1 VFLHVRGKKIEAER
15 AGGRRGP
22 TLVLL
27 HEGLGSVGLWRDFP
41 QQLAAATGLPAFVYS
56 RAGYGRSDPAPMPRP
71 VGYMHDEAALL
82 PEVLAAAGIDDPI
95 LVGHSDGASISIIHA
110 GSGGKAR
117 ALVLEAPHVFTE
129 EMGLA
134 SIAKAREAYERGDLR
149 DRLAKYHQ
157 DVDAAFWG
165 WNRPWLDPE
174 FRKWNLEAYLPPIAA
189 PILVIQG
196 ADDEYGTRKQVD
208 AIAAEAPNVEV
219 LMLPRCGHS
228 PHRDQAEETLRG
240 IAAFLRKHLTPLVP

>member
-1 VFLHVRGKKIEAER
+1 MFLTVRGKKIEALQIGEP
-15 AGGRRGP
+15 RGP

-27 HEGLGSVGLWRDFP
+27 HEGLGSIGLWRDFP
-41 QQLAAATGLPAFVYS
+41 DRLAAATGLPAFVYS
-56 RAGYGRSDPAPMPRP
+56 RAGYGQSEAAAMPRP
-71 VGYMHDEAALL
+71 VRYMHDEAALL
-82 PEVLAAAGIDDPI
+82 PEILAAAGVGDPI

-110 GSGGKAR
+110 GSGGRAR

-134 SIAKAREAYERGDLR
+134 SIARARDAYERGDLR
-149 DRLAKYHQ
+149 SRLAKHHR

-174 FRKWNLEAYLPPIAA
+174 FRKWNLEEYLPRIAA
-189 PILVIQG
+189 PILVVQG
-196 ADDEYGTRKQVD
+196 EDDEYGTRKQVD
-208 AIAAEAPNVEV
+208 AIAAGAKDVEV

-228 PHRDQAEETLRG
+228 PHRDQPEATLQG
-240 IAAFLRKHLTPLVP
+240 IAAFLGKRITPKS

>member
-1 VFLHVRGKKIEAER
+1 VFLHVRGKKVEAEQF
-15 AGGRRGP
+15 GGQGGP

-27 HEGLGSVGLWRDFP
+27 HEGLGSIGLWRDFP
-41 QQLAAATGLPAFVYS
+41 ERLAAATGLPAFVYS
-56 RAGYGRSDPAPMPRP
+56 RAGYGQSEPAPMPRP
-71 VGYMHDEAALL
+71 VRYMHDEAALL
-82 PEVLAAAGIDDPI
+82 PEVLSAAGIDDPI

-129 EMGLA
+129 EMGLE
-134 SIAKAREAYERGDLR
+134 SIAKARDAYERGELR
-149 DRLAKYHQ
+149 VRLSKYHR

-174 FRKWNLEAYLPPIAA
+174 FRKWNLEEYLPRIAA

-196 ADDEYGTRKQVD
+196 EDDEYGTRKQVD
-208 AIAAEAPNVEV
+208 GIATGARDVEV

-228 PHRDQAEETLRG
+228 PHRDQPEETLRG
-240 IAAFLRKHLTPLVP
+240 IAAFLRKHLTPGS